1 MFTHT
6 FSRTAVGALLAALL
20 LVPAAQADGWAR
32 DRLVAVDPAIAA
44 AIHDRAILQPEPVTL
59 DPAVQAALLERTSSA
74 TRPDDRAGTRG
85 VGALP
90 QPAQVAAANSFELN
104 WIGIGV
110 GAALAV
116 LLAGLGLLLATRHTP
131 TRATSA

>member
-6 FSRTAVGALLAALL
+6 FSRTAIGALLAAIL
-20 LVPAAQADGWAR
+20 LVPAAQADNWAQ
-32 DRLVAVDPAIAA
+32 DRRTTIDPAIVA
-44 AIHDRAILQPEPVTL
+44 AIHDRATLQPEPVAL
-59 DPAVQAALLERTSSA
+59 DPAIHAALVARTSAA

-90 QPAQVAAANSFELN
+90 QPAEVATDDSFAWN
-104 WIGIGV
+104 KAGIGV
-110 GAALAV
+110 SAALA
-116 LLAGLGLLLATRHTP
+116 LLLAFGLLVAARRSP